1 MPVLTGKLVY
11 VSADRQFDPRGNPFF
26 LARAEID
33 EHALDKLKGV
43 TLYPGMPAEV
53 LIIGGERKAI
63 DYFISP
69 ITRSLDRAFRE
80 D

>member
-1 MPVLTGKLVY
+1 
-11 VSADRQFDPRGNPFF
+11 
-26 LARAEID
+26 
-33 EHALDKLKGV
+33 
-43 TLYPGMPAEV
+43 MPAEV

-69 ITRSLDRAFRE
+69 VTRSLERAFRE

>member
-1 MPVLTGKLVY
+1 MLTGKLVY
-11 VSADRQFDPRGNPFF
+11 VSADRQQDQKGVPFF

-33 EHALDKLKGV
+33 GEALTGLKGV
-43 TLYPGMPAEV
+43 SLYPGMPAEV

-69 ITRSLDRAFRE
+69 ITRSLERAFRE